1 MLKLKLQYSSHLRR
15 RTDSLEKTLK
25 LGKIEGRRKR
35 GQQKMKQLDGITNS
49 MDMSLG
55 KLWQL
60 LMEAWHA
67 AVHGVTRFQTRLSD
81 WTIATTIYIST
92 HERKRERNREIENG
106 HEREYSSNKLKW
118 SLRDCGKKISLVH
131 ITCHMLLYSL
141 DAQQKL
147 LKRKNKFI
155 QSTSNL
161 WSKTLM
167 GCMTQEKNEWREQN
181 STS

>member
-1 MLKLKLQYSSHLRR
+1 MWLYHI
-15 RTDSLEKTLK
+15 TD
-25 LGKIEGRRKR
+25 
-35 GQQKMKQLDGITNS
+35 S
-49 MDMSLG
+49 MDMDLS
-55 KLWQL
+55 KLR
-60 LMEAWHA
+60 EIVKDRGAWCA

-106 HEREYSSNKLKW
+106 HEREYRSNKLKG
-118 SLRDCGKKISLVH
+118 SLRDCGKKISLVL

-181 STS
+181 NTSQKDAYKVQWIGIEH